1 MLVIDFDSGVNVFIY
16 FNIIEGNE
24 DEVFMID
31 NFNGFVFFGK
41 MFIVFFVKDDFIFII
56 EVYDEKDISK
66 KDIVIVFVNVFLV
79 DGFFLYFEL
88 LLNFSVKEGFLVGN
102 KIVLI
107 VVVIM
112 EYVMYK
118 IVFGNEDGVLE
129 IDLFLGDLF
138 IV

>member
-66 KDIVIVFVNVFLV
+66 KDIVIVF
-79 DGFFLYFEL
+79 
-88 LLNFSVKEGFLVGN
+88 
-102 KIVLI
+102 
-107 VVVIM
+107 
-112 EYVMYK
+112 
-118 IVFGNEDGVLE
+118 
-129 IDLFLGDLF
+129 
-138 IV
+138 